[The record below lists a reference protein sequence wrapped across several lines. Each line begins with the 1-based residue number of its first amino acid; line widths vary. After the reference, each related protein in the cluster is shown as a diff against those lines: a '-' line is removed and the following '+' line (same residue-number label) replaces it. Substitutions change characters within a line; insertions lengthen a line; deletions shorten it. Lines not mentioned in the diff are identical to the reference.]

1 MKKKLF
7 VICLALSMLTMVTG
21 NVLAAPS
28 AGSALTLLSATAGMN
43 GTVFLFKVSGEFS
56 GAHLKGSAHVQG
68 GEDYGLD
75 CRQLDDE
82 TVRCTAS
89 RNAQGNVTVMFGG
102 STFWTYVAPFTRP
115 TTYCYNVF
123 DWALNFTYWQH
134 IGDYCQD
141 VPAQYGDVIEDY
153 HNMYW
158 NEDYDFE
165 FLPNS
170 PETWVHCGVSMPPQ
184 SGDAYYYPDC

>member
-7 VICLALSMLTMVTG
+7 VICLVFAMLAMFTG
-21 NVLAAPS
+21 TVFAAPS
-28 AGSALTLLSATAGMN
+28 AGSALTLVSATAGMN
-43 GTVFLFKVSGEFS
+43 GTVFIFKVSGEFS
-56 GAHLKGSAHVQG
+56 GGHLKGSAHVEG

-89 RNAQGNVTVMFGG
+89 RNAQGNVTVTFGG

-115 TTYCYNVF
+115 TSFCYNVF
-123 DWALNFTYWQH
+123 DWDLTLTHWQY
-134 IGDYCQD
+134 IGDNCQD

-153 HNMYW
+153 YNVYW
-158 NEDYDFE
+158 EWSFDYE
-165 FLPNS
+165 FMPYS
-170 PETWVHCGVSMPPQ
+170 PETWLHCGASIPSQ